1 MSETVLTSPIIL
13 DATGQDMLTKLD
25 SIISAIN
32 PVAQGVSYD
41 NAGTGMV
48 ANNVQSAITELKTG
62 LVNTNASL
70 TNKDLWTWSDN
81 TRFQMLGGGYKN
93 MGSYVIIN
101 LVVKAKTSATNSP
114 SISSVAS
121 AYKPTVDTALS
132 CIDITSGIS
141 SAITDSV
148 PCGISSAAGTIYI
161 KSITLDHIYAITGY
175 YLIV

>member
-1 MSETVLTSPIIL
+1 MGDRHIPII
-13 DATGQDMLTKLD
+13 DEDKLD
-25 SIISAIN
+25 DIITALQALSA
-32 PVAQGVSYD
+32 PSGTDVAISP
-41 NAGTGMV
+41 TGMHIV
-48 ANNVQSAITELKTG
+48 TEDDVQGAISELDEKAYEI
-62 LVNTNASL
+62 NSSL
-70 TNKDLWTWSDN
+70 TNKELWAWSDN
-81 TRFQMLGGGYKN
+81 TRFQMIDGGYKN

-161 KSITLDHIYAITGY
+161 KSIITDHIYAITGY
-175 YLIV
+175 YLIA

>member
-62 LVNTNASL
+62 LDNTNSSLTNLSNVVDGCITWRSKIMPDITMQANSTGNASL
-70 TNKDLWTWSDN
+70 DLN
-81 TRFQMLGGGYKN
+81 TLAGYKPIGIVGYTGTGTTGTVMQECYMTSTYKAFVYLRN
-93 MGSYVIIN
+93 MTN
-101 LVVKAKTSATNSP
+101 AQKTVSN
-114 SISSVAS
+114 V
-121 AYKPTVDTALS
+121 TVNVL
-132 CIDITSGIS
+132 
-141 SAITDSV
+141 
-148 PCGISSAAGTIYI
+148 YI
-161 KSITLDHIYAITGY
+161 KDDII
-175 YLIV
+175 